1 MGSKDIII
9 GFILLINSNYDLKA
23 LSKTLLGLDCDF
35 GLLYKISLLKFNTEN
50 KTMLNPLGY

>member
-35 GLLYKISLLKFNTEN
+35 GLLCKINLLRFST
-50 KTMLNPLGY
+50 